1 MEPILYIIIIPAA
14 IVVVLVIRLAAGAMD
29 HERIRQ
35 YLADRGAR
43 VLEIRW
49 DPFGPGW
56 FGEKN
61 DRIYH
66 VRYVDREGNEHDSH
80 CKTSLWTGVYFT
92 EDRIVRRAVGSAR
105 MPAQGTLEEENRR
118 LREELARLKNQRAGE

>member
-1 MEPILYIIIIPAA
+1 MEPILYIIPVA
-14 IVVVLVIRLAAGAMD
+14 IVVALAIRLAAGSMD

-35 YLADRGAR
+35 YLMERGSR

-92 EDRIVRRAVGSAR
+92 EDRIARRAVASAR
-105 MPAQGTLEEENRR
+105 TPAPETLEEENRR